1 MPLTKEQ
8 FIELS
13 SRYYDNH
20 IKDLDAKS
28 GNSLYELEKNI
39 SNFSREFSNE
49 ILQKQIG
56 EVSNNHR
63 KKKP

>member
-49 ILQKQIG
+49 LLQKQIG